1 MACLAVIS
9 ATVSEFVTAG
19 VAETCGAVFVV
30 QTCPIHAAVVVLAL
44 ATERLDV
51 LTTATILLHDLVTFV
66 SRNCV
71 GLMFLMF
78 CLHQHKAH
86 QC

>member
-9 ATVSEFVTAG
+9 ATVSEFITAG
-19 VAETCGAVFVV
+19 VAETRGAVFIV
-30 QTCPIHAAVVVLAL
+30 QTPPIHAAVVVLAL

-51 LTTATILLHDLVTFV
+51 LTTATILLHDLVAFV

-71 GLMFLMF
+71 GLVFLMF
-78 CLHQHKAH
+78 RLHQHKAH